1 MSPSPIVYAAGVL
14 LLTRA
19 APRQFLLMKH
29 HDRWDLPKG
38 HAEPGETAV
47 QTALREMQEETGID
61 PAEVQLDPQF
71 RHRSV
76 YPVTYRKQPGKVFE
90 KRLTIFLGWVEH
102 PQTIT
107 CSEHAACQWM
117 PWAPPHHIQVQAID
131 PLLAGVAAHLSA
143 SGFPA

>member
-1 MSPSPIVYAAGVL
+1 MSQSSIVYAAGVL
-14 LLTRA
+14 LLTRS

-29 HDRWDLPKG
+29 SDRWDLPKG

-61 PAEVQLDPQF
+61 PSAVSLDANF

-76 YPVTYRKQPGKVFE
+76 YPVTYRKQPDKVFE
-90 KRLTIFLGWVEH
+90 KRLTIFLGWVEQ

-117 PWAPPHHIQVQAID
+117 PWDPPHNIQAQAID
-131 PLLAGVAAHLSA
+131 PLLRAVEQYLSNAA
-143 SGFPA
+143 